1 MVNKLPPHVIAICK
15 AKDQAQDFMPYTGRY
30 LEGVPTVFDD
40 RVPTMAVDDC
50 GRLYVNPNWLSQWS
64 NEQNAYVLLHEMI
77 HNLLDHAERRVAFIP
92 NATQEQLETWN
103 EAADLC
109 IQQILEQWD
118 KYRPGDSI
126 NLKEMAAKY
135 PGIIRGLST
144 EKYYGIIWA
153 HKQKAK
159 TLPPPPGGNPPPG
172 NCRGDDFGQGGSSSG
187 DEQEDDQPNGQGGG
201 QPGDEQEDDQPN
213 GQPNGQPKQHT
224 PNIPQ
229 QNGNDGQKQDDGQG
243 KSNGKQ
249 THTGSG
255 SASDGVPQP
264 YELDKDLGSVGANLS
279 RLQEVLQAMEDDP
292 QLTTRGSGMGTL
304 KQAISRKFTRVPDPF
319 EELKAIVGRAT
330 ASPTGVP
337 DRTYRRMNR
346 RQESD
351 DLPIAGEIKLSP
363 ECVIVVDTSGSMGNP
378 QVSGR
383 VAKAMAA
390 IAHGV
395 RRLQQP
401 RVICWDDGLQSDK
414 TITSIR
420 DFKWEG
426 GGGTSMAAAV
436 EMADRKY
443 RPDAIV
449 LVTDCGTDWPEK
461 PTRSRLVV
469 AMVAK
474 DCPPPKW
481 AKTVDLTR
489 EAPAHVG

>member
-1 MVNKLPPHVIAICK
+1 MVKLPSHVIAICK
-15 AKDQAQDFMPYTGRY
+15 AKDEAQSFMPYTGRY
-30 LEGVPTVFDD
+30 LEGVPTVFDE

-50 GRLYVNPNWLSQWS
+50 GRLYVNPNWLAQW
-64 NEQNAYVLLHEMI
+64 NAQQNGYVLLHEML
-77 HNLLDHAERRVAFIP
+77 HNLLDHAARREAFLP
-92 NATQEQLETWN
+92 NPTQEQLDTWN

-109 IQQILEQWD
+109 IQQILEPWD
-118 KYRPGDSI
+118 KHRPGESVNIKDA
-126 NLKEMAAKY
+126 MRDV
-135 PGIIRGLST
+135 PGIQRNLST
-144 EKYYGIIWA
+144 EKYYGILWA
-153 HKQKAK
+153 HKQKPK
-159 TLPPPPGGNPPPG
+159 NPTPPPPGGNPPPPNGGYPGPSPG
-172 NCRGDDFGQGGSSSG
+172 NGQP
-187 DEQEDDQPNGQGGG
+187 QDDQQQDGQSPGQGGG
-201 QPGDEQEDDQPN
+201 QSGDEQDDTAN
-213 GQPNGQPKQHT
+213 GLPKQKT

-229 QNGNDGQKQDDGQG
+229 QNGNGGPSQG
-243 KSNGKQ
+243 DPQGNKPKGKQ
-249 THTGSG
+249 PHKSGG
-255 SASDGVPQP
+255 SASDGIPQP
-264 YELDKDLGSVGANLS
+264 YELPKDLGSVGANLS
-279 RLQEVLQAMEDDP
+279 RLQEVLQSMEDDP
-292 QLTTRGSGMGTL
+292 QLTARGSGMGTV

-330 ASPTGVP
+330 AAPTGVP
-337 DRTYRRMNR
+337 DRTYRRQNR

-351 DLPIAGEIKLSP
+351 DLPIAGDIKMSP

-378 QVSGR
+378 KVSGR

-401 RVICWDDGLQSDK
+401 RVICWDDGLQNDR
-414 TITSIR
+414 TISSIKN
-420 DFKWEG
+420 FKWEG

-436 EMADRKY
+436 EMADKKY

-461 PTRSRLVV
+461 PTRSRLIV

-481 AKTVDLTR
+481 AKTVDLTK

>member
-1 MVNKLPPHVIAICK
+1 MVKLPQHVIDICK
-15 AKDQAQDFMPYTGRY
+15 AKDVAQDFMPYTGRY
-30 LEGVPTVFDD
+30 LEGVPTVFDE

-64 NEQNAYVLLHEMI
+64 PEQNGYVLLHEML
-77 HNLLDHAERRVAFIP
+77 HNLLDHAARREAFLP
-92 NATQEQLETWN
+92 NPTQEQLETWN

-109 IQQILEQWD
+109 IQQILEPWD
-118 KYRPGDSI
+118 KHRPGESV
-126 NLKEMAAKY
+126 NLKDFMARV
-135 PGIIRGLST
+135 PGIQRGMST
-144 EKYYGIIWA
+144 EKYYGILWA
-153 HKQKAK
+153 HKQKPK
-159 TLPPPPGGNPPPG
+159 GPTPPPPPGGGSPPPRGGFPGCPG
-172 NCRGDDFGQGGSSSG
+172 NGQGDEQDDQSPGQGSGQSG
-187 DEQEDDQPNGQGGG
+187 DEQDDTANGL
-201 QPGDEQEDDQPN
+201 
-213 GQPNGQPKQHT
+213 PKPKA

-229 QNGNDGQKQDDGQG
+229 QNGNGGPKQDDGQG
-243 KSNGKQ
+243 KPKGKQ
-249 THTGSG
+249 QHKSSG
-255 SASDGVPQP
+255 SASDGIPQD
-264 YELDKDLGSVGANLS
+264 YELPKDLGSVGANLA

-292 QLTTRGSGMGTL
+292 QLTTRGSGMGTV
-304 KQAISRKFTRVPDPF
+304 KQAISRKFVRVPDPF

-330 ASPTGVP
+330 AAPTGLP
-337 DRTYRRMNR
+337 ERTFRRMNR
-346 RQESD
+346 RQEHD
-351 DLPIAGEIKLSP
+351 DLPIAGEIKLFP

-401 RVICWDDGLQSDK
+401 RVICWDDGLQNDR
-414 TITSIR
+414 TISSIKE
-420 DFKWEG
+420 FKWEG

-449 LVTDCGTDWPEK
+449 LVTDCGTDWPDK
-461 PTRSRLVV
+461 PTRSRLIV

>member
-1 MVNKLPPHVIAICK
+1 MVNRLPQHVIDICK
-15 AKDQAQDFMPYTGRY
+15 AKDAAQDFMPYTGRY
-30 LEGVPTVFDD
+30 LEGVPTVFDE

-50 GRLYVNPNWLSQWS
+50 GRLYVNPNWLGQWS
-64 NEQNAYVLLHEMI
+64 HQQNAYVLLHEML
-77 HNLLDHAERRVAFIP
+77 HNLLDHAARREAFLP
-92 NATQEQLETWN
+92 NPTQEQLETWN

-118 KYRPGDSI
+118 KHRPGDSI
-126 NLKEMAAKY
+126 NLRDMAQQY
-135 PGIIRGLST
+135 PGIRAGMST

-153 HKQKAK
+153 HKQKQK
-159 TLPPPPGGNPPPG
+159 TPPPPTGGNPPPG
-172 NCRGDDFGQGGSSSG
+172 PRGDNFGQPGSSSG
-187 DEQEDDQPNGQGGG
+187 NEQEDDQSPGNGGG
-201 QPGDEQEDDQPN
+201 QSGDDQDDT
-213 GQPNGQPKQHT
+213 NGQPKTQT

-229 QNGNDGQKQDDGQG
+229 QNGNGGSKQDDGQDGQQG
-243 KSNGKQ
+243 KPKGKQ
-249 THTGSG
+249 THKSSG

-378 QVSGR
+378 EVSGR

-414 TITSIR
+414 TISSIK

-436 EMADRKY
+436 EMADKKY

-481 AKTVDLTR
+481 AKVVDLTK